1 MVQKNSKYS
10 ESIIEVLEILEIL
23 EILASNKLSVCLK
36 YMNEPILYNLEQAE
50 KRLCD

>member
-36 YMNEPILYNLEQAE
+36 YKNEPNLYNLEQTE
-50 KRLCD
+50 KRPCD